1 MILLFYF
8 LKHIIMIRG
17 VYEESTD
24 KEESTDQKESVDLS
38 DMSPLES
45 DEEEKEGKRL
55 KTLTQKNF

>member
-1 MILLFYF
+1 
-8 LKHIIMIRG
+8 MIRG

-55 KTLTQKNF
+55 KTLTPKNF